1 MQNAM
6 CPMVLGIDEHYFSKK
21 KRYATTLVNL
31 SKHKVFDVVLGRSE
45 NDLISYLHQLKGK
58 DKVRVIVMEKQ
69 I

>member
-1 MQNAM
+1 MQNAQ

-45 NDLISYLHQLKGK
+45 NDLISYLHQLKGSK
-58 DKVRVIVMEKQ
+58 ARIRLE
-69 I
+69 